1 MSEEEDVQTTV
12 SQKTID
18 DERVITG
25 APLDADE
32 ARTLAA
38 EIGSGAD
45 HDAQASSA
53 GYVGTSVHRYGG
65 DDRLTGAQKF
75 VSDLRFTDAA
85 QVSLVTLPVA
95 VATITGIDTT
105 RAEAM
110 PGVVAVVSAQD
121 LPQPVPRFG
130 VSHQDRPVLADG
142 EVLYHGEPVV
152 AVVADTLDQAEDA
165 ARAVEIEFE
174 ERAGAFDL
182 DQALAPDAPLVRD
195 PALRPDDDEHRG
207 SNVLETALY
216 EWGDTTRAADEAD
229 VVVENTY
236 TFPMVTHFPIEP
248 GGTVA
253 VPQDDGGLE
262 IYSPVQHPYLLQRTI
277 AKVIGLPLA
286 KVRVFAPDPGGGF
299 GGKQNPKLEP
309 LLAFL
314 ALRTGRA
321 CRLVLSLEQTFQMMR
336 RAACRVRARTGFG
349 RDGSLVFHELDCDY
363 LIGAYADVA
372 PRVMTKGSYV
382 GAGPYRIPH
391 VRTASRAVMSHTT
404 PSTAFR
410 GFGCPQVAWA
420 TESQLDA
427 GARELGLD
435 ALAIR
440 RRNLVQHGEAFFRG
454 PYEALADGQWH
465 ESLEKAAELIG
476 WDTPL
481 APHRG
486 RGIAVAIKP
495 GATSGLSQSLV
506 RFLADGSAIAYAG
519 TSDMGQGA
527 RTLWQQILADEL
539 GAPLDRIR
547 VVSGDTG
554 VVPFDLQTSASRST
568 VFMGNAVLEACR
580 DIRRRILS
588 LYAEFTG
595 TDEGELSE
603 RPGELLTPEGPLPLM
618 DAARIALGALGGEFV
633 GQGTSRM
640 RGRKGHPLGGDAA
653 FYEFNCTAIE
663 VEVDTATGELLVH
676 KHVSV
681 SDVGTELNPAQVT
694 SQDEGAS
701 IMGLGHSQM
710 EQLLIDEHGV
720 IRNLG
725 ALDYRIP
732 TFKDVPVE
740 LVTHGIENHDGPGP
754 YGSKGISEGALLC
767 TAGALGSAVNDAI
780 GCVVRD
786 LPLTPERVWT
796 ALQEQA
802 AEAPPT
808 LTEARPARP
817 PGRGGDGV
825 VRRHRPSTHTN
836 S

>member
-1 MSEEEDVQTTV
+1 MTEDTRTDSGQQETTD
-12 SQKTID
+12 T
-18 DERVITG
+18 ERVMTG
-25 APLDADE
+25 GPLVQEQADE
-32 ARTLAA
+32 LAA
-38 EIGSGAD
+38 RLRDGVRNGHGSDVAGPTATGTVGA
-45 HDAQASSA
+45 SIR
-53 GYVGTSVHRYGG
+53 RYGG
-65 DDRLTGAQKF
+65 GDRVTGHQKF
-75 VSDLRFTDAA
+75 LSDLRFTDAA
-85 QVSLVTLPVA
+85 QVALVTLPVA
-95 VATITGIDTT
+95 CARITGIDT
-105 RAEAM
+105 RAAERM
-110 PGVVAVVSAQD
+110 PGVVAVVSAAD

-142 EVLYHGEPVV
+142 QVTYHGEPVV
-152 AVVADTLDQAEDA
+152 AVVAETLDQAE
-165 ARAVEIEFE
+165 
-174 ERAGAFDL
+174 AGARRVEVAYEEKSGVFNL

-195 PALRPDDDEHRG
+195 PSLRPADDANRD

-216 EWGDTTRAADEAD
+216 EWGDTGASSLDAD

-248 GGTVA
+248 GGTVV
-253 VPQDDGGLE
+253 VPTDAGGLD

-277 AKVIGLPLA
+277 AKVVGLPLA
-286 KVRVFAPDPGGGF
+286 QVRVFAPDPGGGF

-314 ALRTGRA
+314 ALRTGRV
-321 CRLVLSLEQTFQMMR
+321 CRLVLSLEETFQMMR
-336 RAACRVRARTGFG
+336 RAACRVNARTGFTE
-349 RDGSLVFHELDCDY
+349 DGKLVFHDMECDF

-382 GAGPYRIPH
+382 GAGPYRIPN
-391 VRTASRAVMSHTT
+391 VRTSSRAVMSNTT

-410 GFGCPQVAWA
+410 GFGAPQVAWA
-420 TESQLDA
+420 TESQMDA

-435 ALAIR
+435 GLQIR
-440 RRNLVQHGEAFFRG
+440 QRNLVHKGEPFFRG
-454 PYEALADGQWH
+454 PYEAPSDGDWH
-465 ESLEKAAELIG
+465 EALEKAAELIG
-476 WDTPL
+476 WGQPL
-481 APHRG
+481 PVGRG

-506 RFLADGSAIAYAG
+506 RFLADGSALVYSG

-527 RTLWQQILADEL
+527 RTLWQQIVAHEL
-539 GAPLDRIR
+539 GTSLEKVR

-554 VVPFDLQTSASRST
+554 IVPFDLQTSASRST

-580 DIRRRILS
+580 DIRRRVAT
-588 LYAEFTG
+588 LYAEATG
-595 TDEGELSE
+595 VEEDDLSQGPGVLITPDGEM
-603 RPGELLTPEGPLPLM
+603 PLLE
-618 DAARIALGALGGEFV
+618 ASRIALGSLGGEFM
-633 GQGTSRM
+633 GQGTARM

-663 VEVDTATGELLVH
+663 VEVDVETGELLLH

-681 SDVGTELNPAQVT
+681 SDVGTELNPLQVI

-710 EQLLIDEHGV
+710 EQLLIDEHGI

-740 LVTHGIENHDGPGP
+740 LITHGVENHDGPGP

-767 TAGALGSAVNDAI
+767 TAGALGSAVTDAI
-780 GCVVRD
+780 GVPIRD

-796 ALQEQA
+796 AIHN
-802 AEAPPT
+802 P
-808 LTEARPARP
+808 
-817 PGRGGDGV
+817 D
-825 VRRHRPSTHTN
+825 N
-836 S
+836 D

>member
-1 MSEEEDVQTTV
+1 MTEKEPRTYVE
-12 SQKTID
+12 QKTID
-18 DERVITG
+18 DERAMTG
-25 APLDADE
+25 APLDSDQAEVLASRIKD
-32 ARTLAA
+32 RLAA
-38 EIGSGAD
+38 GHGSRVDSETVGAPIR
-45 HDAQASSA
+45 
-53 GYVGTSVHRYGG
+53 RYGG
-65 DDRLTGAQKF
+65 DDRVTGQQKF
-75 VSDLRFTDAA
+75 LSDLPFTDAA
-85 QVSLVTLPVA
+85 QVALVTLPVGCA
-95 VATITGIDTT
+95 DITAIDTE
-105 RAEAM
+105 RAARM
-110 PGVVAVVSAQD
+110 PGVIRVLTAAD
-121 LPQPVPRFG
+121 LPRPVPRFG
-130 VSHQDRPVLADG
+130 ISHQDRPVLADE
-142 EVLYHGEPVV
+142 EVLYHGEPVA
-152 AVVADTLDQAEDA
+152 AVVAETFDQAEA
-165 ARAVEIEFE
+165 AAQAVAVSFTEKP
-174 ERAGAFDL
+174 GVFDL
-182 DQALAPDAPLVRD
+182 EQALAPGAPLVRQ
-195 PALRPDDDEHRG
+195 PSLRPDDDEHRD

-216 EWGDTTRAADEAD
+216 EWGDPVAAAGDAA

-253 VPQDDGGLE
+253 VPTDSGGLD

-277 AKVIGLPLA
+277 AKVMGLPLA
-286 KVRVFAPDPGGGF
+286 EVRVFAPDPGGGF
-299 GGKQNPKLEP
+299 GGKQTPRLEP

-314 ALRTGRA
+314 AAETGRP

-336 RAACRVRARTGFG
+336 RAACRVTARTGFAS
-349 RDGSLVFHELDCDY
+349 DGALVFHELDCDY

-382 GAGPYRIPH
+382 GAGPYRIPN
-391 VRTASRAVMSHTT
+391 VRTASRAVLSNTT

-420 TESQLDA
+420 TESQMDA

-435 ALAIR
+435 GLEIR
-440 RRNLVQHGEAFFRG
+440 RRNLVKKGEAFFRG
-454 PYEALADGQWH
+454 PYEAPADGEWH
-465 ESLEKAAELIG
+465 ESLEKAAELIDWG
-476 WDTPL
+476 KPL
-481 APHRG
+481 PPNRG

-527 RTLWQQILADEL
+527 RTLWQQILAHEL

-554 VVPFDLQTSASRST
+554 IVPFDLQTSASRST

-580 DIRRRILS
+580 DIRQRILT
-588 LYAEFTG
+588 LFAESTG
-595 TDEGELSE
+595 VEEAELSE
-603 RPGELLTPEGPLPLM
+603 APGVLVTPEGEIPLLE
-618 DAARIALGALGGEFV
+618 AARLALGSLGGEFV
-633 GQGTSRM
+633 GQGTARM

-663 VEVDTATGELLVH
+663 VEVDPETGELLLH

-681 SDVGTELNPAQVT
+681 SDVGTELNPLQVV

-710 EQLLIDEHGV
+710 EQLLVDDHGV

-740 LVTHGIENHDGPGP
+740 LITHGVENHDGPGP

-767 TAGALGSAVNDAI
+767 TAGALGAAVSEAI
-780 GCVVRD
+780 GVPVRD

-796 ALQEQA
+796 TLHQA
-802 AEAPPT
+802 GPQSGG
-808 LTEARPARP
+808 
-817 PGRGGDGV
+817 GRAA
-825 VRRHRPSTHTN
+825 T
-836 S
+836 

>member
-1 MSEEEDVQTTV
+1 MSEGVT
-12 SQKTID
+12 
-18 DERVITG
+18 
-25 APLDADE
+25 
-32 ARTLAA
+32 RTEL
-38 EIGSGAD
+38 S
-45 HDAQASSA
+45 ASH
-53 GYVGTSVHRYGG
+53 VGESVTRYGG
-65 DDRLTGAQKF
+65 ADRVTGRQRF
-75 VSDLRFTDAA
+75 LSDLRFTGAA

-95 VATITGIDTT
+95 CARITGV
-105 RAEAM
+105 RAEDAAAM
-110 PGVVAVVSAQD
+110 PGVLAVVSAAD

-130 VSHQDRPVLADG
+130 ISHQDRPVLADG
-142 EVLYHGEPVV
+142 VTTYHGQPVV
-152 AVVADTLDQAEDA
+152 AVVAETLDQAEAA
-165 ARAVEIEFE
+165 ARCVEILYE
-174 ERAGAFDL
+174 EMPGVFDL
-182 DQALAPDAPLVRD
+182 DQALAPGAPLVRD
-195 PALRPDDDEHRG
+195 SSLRPESDPHHDT
-207 SNVLETALY
+207 NVVETALY
-216 EWGDTTRAADEAD
+216 EWGDVGTAVEESH

-248 GGTVA
+248 GGTVV
-253 VPQDDGGLE
+253 VPTQEGGLE

-277 AKVIGLPLA
+277 ATMVGLPLSH
-286 KVRVFAPDPGGGF
+286 VRVVAPDPGGAF
-299 GGKQNPKLEP
+299 GGKQTPKIEP

-314 ALRTGRA
+314 ALRTGRT

-336 RAACRVRARTGFG
+336 RAACRVRARSGFTSEG
-349 RDGSLVFHELDCDY
+349 ELVFHDLECDY

-382 GAGPYRIPH
+382 GAGPYRIPN

-410 GFGCPQVAWA
+410 GYGCPQVAWA

-427 GARELGLD
+427 GGRALGIDSLEM
-435 ALAIR
+435 R
-440 RRNLVQHGEAFFRG
+440 RRNLVTRGEAFFRG
-454 PYEALADGQWH
+454 PFEAVADGDWH

-481 APHRG
+481 PPGRG

-539 GAPLDRIR
+539 GSDLGQVT

-568 VFMGNAVLEACR
+568 VFMGNAVLDACG
-580 DIRRRILS
+580 DIRRRILT
-588 LYAEFTG
+588 LYAETTG
-595 TDEGELSE
+595 VDENELSE
-603 RPGELLTPEGPLPLM
+603 GPGVLVTPDGPLPLLE
-618 DAARIALGALGGEFV
+618 AARIALGALGGEFV
-633 GQGTSRM
+633 GQGTARM
-640 RGRKGHPLGGDAA
+640 RGTSGHPLGGDAA

-663 VEVDTATGELLVH
+663 VDVDLETGELLLH

-681 SDVGTELNPAQVT
+681 SDVGTELNPGQVV

-710 EQLLIDEHGV
+710 EQLLLDDHGV

-740 LVTHGIENHDGPGP
+740 LLTHGIENHDGPGP

-767 TAGALGSAVNDAI
+767 TAGALGAAVSQAT
-780 GCVVRD
+780 GVVVRD
-786 LPLTPERVWT
+786 LPLTPERIWT
-796 ALQEQA
+796 ALQQHPEEA
-802 AEAPPT
+802 AP
-808 LTEARPARP
+808 
-817 PGRGGDGV
+817 
-825 VRRHRPSTHTN
+825 
-836 S
+836 